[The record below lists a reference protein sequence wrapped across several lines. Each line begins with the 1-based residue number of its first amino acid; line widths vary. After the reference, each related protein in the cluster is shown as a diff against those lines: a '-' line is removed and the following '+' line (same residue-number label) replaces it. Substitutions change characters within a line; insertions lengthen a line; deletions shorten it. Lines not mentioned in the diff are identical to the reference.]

1 MNNISF
7 KEIKYN
13 LKNFIPLTNDEI
25 EFIKNASNDE
35 KNEIIVLYNT
45 MFLYVIEFIKY
56 IDVTR

>member
-1 MNNISF
+1 MNNISV

-35 KNEIIVLYNT
+35 KKRNNFIV
-45 MFLYVIEFIKY
+45 
-56 IDVTR
+56 

>member
-1 MNNISF
+1 MNNISV

-35 KNEIIVLYNT
+35 KNEIILLYNT